1 MGNICLVVGGRRS
14 GKSDYAQT
22 LAEKI
27 PGPRAF
33 IATCPVLDQEMVDR
47 IRKHQEARKSSGWTT
62 IEEPLNLVRAVSDSS
77 GYNVLLIDCL
87 TLWINNLMYESQKNQ
102 NSISEDIIFSET
114 TNMIQACLSHPGE
127 IILVTNE
134 TGLGI
139 VPENEQTRLF
149 LDLMG
154 RCNQVVSKSA
164 DVVVLMVCGQPL
176 FLKNRSPK
184 A

>member
-1 MGNICLVVGGRRS
+1 MGNICLVVGGRRC
-14 GKSDYAQT
+14 GKSEHAQT

-33 IATCPVLDQEMVDR
+33 IATCPVLDQEMADR
-47 IRKHQEARKSSGWTT
+47 IRKHQEARKSGGWIT
-62 IEEPLNLVRAVSDSS
+62 IEEPLNLVGAVSGSS

-87 TLWINNLMYESQKNQ
+87 TLWINNLMYENQ
-102 NSISEDIIFSET
+102 RKGDSISEEVISREVT
-114 TNMIQACLSHPGE
+114 KMIQACLRHPGE

-139 VPENEQTRLF
+139 VPDNEQTRLF

-154 RCNQVVSKSA
+154 RCNQIVSKEA
-164 DVVVLMVCGQPL
+164 DEVVLMVCGQPL
-176 FLKNRSPK
+176 ILKNRNFK
-184 A
+184 T